1 VDDRLTDADLMA
13 LAFIAEHPLVLPA
26 HVAALLGTSVA
37 TAAKRLGK
45 LGDAGFL
52 RHDGVFRGEPDWHQ
66 ITRRGASAVASGLAP
81 PRAPDLSHY
90 QHDVG
95 VAWLWLAARAGTF
108 GPLDAVIGERRM
120 RAHDAALERGT
131 EPLGVRLGG
140 VGPRGKECLHHPDLL
155 LRTADGRRIAL
166 ELELSPKSR
175 TRLEKILA
183 GYGADPR
190 FDGVVYL
197 VERPAIARSIEAAAR
212 RVGVSDLVRV
222 QRVRGSARNGRAS
235 RAIARGHSLTPGT
248 ALARRDATRSGRAIE
263 AGR

>member
-1 VDDRLTDADLMA
+1 MEDRLTDPDLEA
-13 LAFIAEHPLVLPA
+13 LAFVAEHRLVLPT

-37 TAAKRLGK
+37 AADQRLGK
-45 LGDAGFL
+45 LGDGGFL

-66 ITRRGASAVASGLAP
+66 ITRRGVAAIAGGLPP
-81 PRAPDLSHY
+81 PRPPDLRQY
-90 QHDVG
+90 EHDVG
-95 VAWLWLAARAGTF
+95 VAWLWLAARAGAF
-108 GPLDAVIGERRM
+108 GPLDAVVGERRL
-120 RAHDAALERGT
+120 RSHDGAREPGT

-140 VGPRGKECLHHPDLL
+140 VGPHGKECLHYPDLL

-166 ELELSPKSR
+166 ELELSAKGR

-197 VERPAIARSIEAAAR
+197 VQRPAIARSIEAAAR
-212 RVGVSDLVRV
+212 RVGVSDRVRM
-222 QRVRGSARNGRAS
+222 QRVRGPARSGRAS
-235 RAIARGHSLTPGT
+235 RAIAR
-248 ALARRDATRSGRAIE
+248 RRVIDPRRAIE